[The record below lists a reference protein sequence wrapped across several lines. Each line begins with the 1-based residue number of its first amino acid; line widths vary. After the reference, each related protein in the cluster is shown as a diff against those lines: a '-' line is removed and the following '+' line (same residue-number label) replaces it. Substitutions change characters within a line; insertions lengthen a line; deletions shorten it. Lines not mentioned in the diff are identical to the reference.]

1 MTIIYANPKIQLL
14 FSDLENVAGSKKLLQ
29 KQIGIDLARMSKTRM
44 KQLKAARFFKNYLD
58 NHIGNPHSLEG
69 NLNTFYGV
77 DLNAHIRLIIQ
88 PVPLDLSPEALKICE
103 IVKIIGIVDYHG
115 GKNEWLIA

>member
-1 MTIIYANPKIQLL
+1 MTIVYANPKIQIL

-69 NLNTFYGV
+69 NLDTFYGV

-88 PVPLDLSPEALKICE
+88 PVPPDLSPEALKTCE
-103 IVKIIGIVDYHG
+103 TVKIIGIVDYHG

>member
-1 MTIIYANPKIQLL
+1 MTIIYANPKIQVL

-77 DLNAHIRLIIQ
+77 DLNSHIRLIIQ
-88 PVPLDLSPEALKICE
+88 PVPPDLSPEALKTCE
-103 IVKIIGIVDYHG
+103 TVKIIGIVDYHG

>member
-1 MTIIYANPKIQLL
+1 
-14 FSDLENVAGSKKLLQ
+14 
-29 KQIGIDLARMSKTRM
+29 M
-44 KQLKAARFFKNYLD
+44 KQLKAAKFFKNYLD

-88 PVPLDLSPEALKICE
+88 PVPTDLSPEALKICE

>member
-1 MTIIYANPKIQLL
+1 MTIVYANPKIQIL

-77 DLNAHIRLIIQ
+77 DLNSHIRLIIQ
-88 PVPLDLSPEALKICE
+88 PVPPDLSPEALKTCE
-103 IVKIIGIVDYHG
+103 TVKIIGIVDYHG

>member
-1 MTIIYANPKIQLL
+1 MTIVYANPKIQIL
-14 FSDLENVAGSKKLLQ
+14 FSDLENVAGAKKLLQ

-77 DLNAHIRLIIQ
+77 DLNSHIRLIIQ
-88 PVPLDLSPEALKICE
+88 PVPPDLSPEALKTCE
-103 IVKIIGIVDYHG
+103 TVKIIGIVDYHG

>member
-1 MTIIYANPKIQLL
+1 MTIVYANPKIQIL
-14 FSDLENVAGSKKLLQ
+14 FTDLENVAGCKKLLQ

-88 PVPLDLSPEALKICE
+88 PVPPDLSPEALKICE

>member
-29 KQIGIDLARMSKTRM
+29 KQIGIDLTRMSKTRM

-88 PVPLDLSPEALKICE
+88 PVPPDLSPEALKICE
-103 IVKIIGIVDYHG
+103 IVNIIGIVDYHG

>member
-1 MTIIYANPKIQLL
+1 MTIIYENPKIQLL

-88 PVPLDLSPEALKICE
+88 PVPPDLSSEALKICE

>member
-88 PVPLDLSPEALKICE
+88 PVPSDLSSEALKICE

>member
-1 MTIIYANPKIQLL
+1 MTIIYENPKIQLL
-14 FSDLENVAGSKKLLQ
+14 FTDLENVAGSKKRLQ

-88 PVPLDLSPEALKICE
+88 PVPPDLSPEALKICE

>member
-69 NLNTFYGV
+69 ILNTFYGV

-88 PVPLDLSPEALKICE
+88 PVPPDLSPEALKICE

>member
-1 MTIIYANPKIQLL
+1 MTIVYANPKIQIL
-14 FSDLENVAGSKKLLQ
+14 FTDLENVAGAKKLLQ

-69 NLNTFYGV
+69 NLDTFYGV

-88 PVPLDLSPEALKICE
+88 PVPPDLSPEALKNCE

>member
-1 MTIIYANPKIQLL
+1 MTITYANPKIQLL

-29 KQIGIDLARMSKTRM
+29 KQIGIDLAKMSKTRM
-44 KQLKAARFFKNYLD
+44 KQLKAAKFFQNYLN

-69 NLNTFYGV
+69 NLDTYFGV
-77 DLNAHIRLIIQ
+77 DLNSHIRLIIQ
-88 PVPLDLSPEALKICE
+88 PVPPDLSPEALKICE
-103 IVKIIGIVDYHG
+103 TVKIIGIVDYHG

>member
-1 MTIIYANPKIQLL
+1 MTIVYANPKIQIL

-69 NLNTFYGV
+69 NLDTFYGV

-88 PVPLDLSPEALKICE
+88 PVPPDLSPEALKTCE
-103 IVKIIGIVDYHG
+103 TVKIIGIIDYHG

>member
-14 FSDLENVAGSKKLLQ
+14 FSDLENVAGSRKLLQ

-88 PVPLDLSPEALKICE
+88 PVPPDLSSEALKICE

>member
-1 MTIIYANPKIQLL
+1 MTIVYANPKIQIL

-58 NHIGNPHSLEG
+58 NHIGKPHSLEG
-69 NLNTFYGV
+69 NLDTFYGV

-88 PVPLDLSPEALKICE
+88 PVPPDLSPEALKNCE
-103 IVKIIGIVDYHG
+103 TVKIIGIVDYHG

>member
-14 FSDLENVAGSKKLLQ
+14 FSDLENVAGCKKLLQ

-88 PVPLDLSPEALKICE
+88 PVPPDLSPEALKICE

>member
-1 MTIIYANPKIQLL
+1 MTIIYANPKIQIL
-14 FSDLENVAGSKKLLQ
+14 FSDLENVAGAKKLLQ

-69 NLNTFYGV
+69 NLDTFYGV
-77 DLNAHIRLIIQ
+77 DLNSHIRLIIQ
-88 PVPLDLSPEALKICE
+88 PVPPDLSPEALKTCE
-103 IVKIIGIVDYHG
+103 TVKIIGIVDYHG

>member
-1 MTIIYANPKIQLL
+1 MTIVYANPKIQIL
-14 FSDLENVAGSKKLLQ
+14 FSDLENVARAKKLLQ

-69 NLNTFYGV
+69 NLDTFYGV
-77 DLNAHIRLIIQ
+77 DLNSHIRLIIQ
-88 PVPLDLSPEALKICE
+88 PVPPDLSPEALKTCE
-103 IVKIIGIVDYHG
+103 TVKIIGIVDYHG